1 MHARGGGRTRGSF
14 QEGVEKKKCRWGSCP
29 VDFRCSKL
37 PSLLRLSFKGGFFE
51 RYEEPGG
58 KAVGWRERRQRD
70 GEKGKSEAR
79 HTSQQKRTGHFVAWN
94 MEEEGGGKRSLRNK
108 GLKRHMF
115 FLVKLAPPLREI
127 A

>member
-1 MHARGGGRTRGSF
+1 MGAKEREALSKKGL
-14 QEGVEKKKCRWGSCP
+14 KKKCCWGSCP

-94 MEEEGGGKRSLRNK
+94 IEEGGKRSLRNK